1 MTCPPRPSIA
11 ARELWFPGI
20 PPDDGRQ
27 DRENRRSA
35 ADGSPLSFLRAYWQS
50 MWPISRNRRRNGPR
64 LVGAPPRQ
72 SIADDQARN
81 GEPAELSLATEDY
94 RRPNRWPC
102 SAAGILPAPAQRGGP
117 ESSRRPVSSGP
128 RYSGSP
134 AFLRSAY
141 PVRFS
146 KRTRRPPRQ
155 CLACFRSA
163 RRSRLFLAPSAA

>member
-11 ARELWFPGI
+11 ARELWFRGI

-27 DRENRRSA
+27 DREDRHSA
-35 ADGSPLSFLRAYWQS
+35 ADGSPLSFLRVCWQS

-64 LVGAPPRQ
+64 IVVAPPRH
-72 SIADDQARN
+72 SIVEDQATN
-81 GEPAELSLATEDY
+81 GEPAELSLATEDC

-102 SAAGILPAPAQRGGP
+102 SAAGILPARAQRGGP
-117 ESSRRPVSSGP
+117 ESSRRPVSSGQ

-146 KRTRRPPRQ
+146 KRSRRPPRQ
-155 CLACFRSA
+155 VVACFQSA
-163 RRSRLFLAPSAA
+163 GRSRLFLALSPA